1 MANTL
6 FKNVTILDSTGDK
19 PYAGEVLV
27 QGNRIKSVAKGNG
40 QLKDDN
46 ARVVDG
52 GGATL
57 MSGLC
62 DAHTHLSWID
72 QAGLDKIGLMP
83 VEEHILYAAG
93 SAKKYL
99 DSGYTMCCGAAAAK
113 PRLDV
118 VIRNAINSGQIP
130 GPRYLA
136 NGPEISTIGGLGD
149 ENPSHISSYSFVEL
163 INGPEEMRRTVRTLL
178 KEGVDQIK
186 LNLSGESI
194 TGRLMAEDTT
204 MSEEEVA
211 MAVRE
216 ARRKPGIRVC
226 SHARSTESIK
236 MSLRHGIDIIY
247 HASFV
252 DDEALDMLEAQKD
265 RIFVAPGLG
274 WLVQTAYGASD
285 WGVTPEI
292 AAQLGYIRE
301 LEAAVE
307 SMKKMLARGIKV
319 LPGGDYG
326 FAWTPH
332 GTYAKDLE
340 YFVDMLGLSP
350 MDTIISATRWGGE
363 IMKQPDELGQIKEGF
378 LADIILVDGDP
389 LKDIKVFQDHSRIL
403 GIMKDG
409 EFYKE
414 PERVKQQKQRVAS

>member
-1 MANTL
+1 MSNTL
-6 FKNVTILDSTGDK
+6 FTNVRILDSTDRQPYPGD
-19 PYAGEVLV
+19 VLV
-27 QGNRIKSVAKGNG
+27 QGNRIKRVAEGVGSIKAEG
-40 QLKDDN
+40 
-46 ARVVDG
+46 ARVIDG
-52 GGATL
+52 NGATL

-62 DAHTHLSWID
+62 DAHTHMSWID
-72 QAGLDKIGLMP
+72 QPGLDKIGLMA
-83 VEEHILYAAG
+83 VEEHTLATAG

-136 NGPEISTIGGLGD
+136 NGPEISTVGGLGD
-149 ENPSHISSYSFVEL
+149 VNPSHISSYSFVE
-163 INGPEEMRRTVRTLL
+163 IISGPEEMRRTVRSLL

-186 LNLSGESI
+186 LNLSGENI
-194 TGRLMAEDTT
+194 TGNVMAEETT
-204 MSEEEVA
+204 MSDEEVA

-216 ARRKPGIRVC
+216 ARRKPGVRVC

-236 MSLRHGIDIIY
+236 MSVRHGIDIIY
-247 HASFV
+247 HASYV
-252 DDEALDMLEAQKD
+252 DDEALDMLEAEKD

-274 WLVQTAYGASD
+274 WLVQTAYGAEE
-285 WGVTPEI
+285 WGVTPEL
-292 AAQLGYIRE
+292 AARLGYVRE

-307 SMKKMLARGIKV
+307 SMKKLLARGVRV

-326 FAWTPH
+326 FAWLPH

-340 YFVDMLGLSP
+340 YFVDLLDLSP
-350 MDTIISATRWGGE
+350 MQTIIAATRWGGE

-389 LKDIKVFQDHSRIL
+389 LKDIRIFQNHDRIL
-403 GIMKDG
+403 AIMKDG
-409 EFYKE
+409 QFHKE
-414 PERVKQQKQRVAS
+414 MAPRQQADQRVA

>member
-1 MANTL
+1 MGSTL
-6 FKNVTILDSTGDK
+6 FTNVSILDSSGNQ
-19 PYAGEVLV
+19 PYPGEVLV
-27 QGNRIKSVAKGNG
+27 QGNRIK
-40 QLKDDN
+40 
-46 ARVVDG
+46 RVVQGAGKIKDESAHLIDG
-52 GGATL
+52 NGATL

-83 VEEHILYAAG
+83 VEEHILAAAG
-93 SAKKYL
+93 SARKYL

-149 ENPSHISSYSFVEL
+149 VNPSHISSYSFVE
-163 INGPEEMRRTVRTLL
+163 IVSGPEDMRRTVRSLL

-194 TGRLMAEDTT
+194 TGNCMAEETT
-204 MSEEEVA
+204 MSDEEVE

-216 ARRKPGIRVC
+216 ARRKPGVRVC

-252 DDEALDMLEAQKD
+252 DDEALDMLEAHKD
-265 RIFVAPGLG
+265 RVFVAPGLG
-274 WLVQTAYGASD
+274 WLVQTAYGAGD

-292 AAQLGYIRE
+292 AASMGYVRE

-340 YFVDMLGLSP
+340 YFVDLLGLSP
-350 MDTIISATRWGGE
+350 MDAIVAATRWGGE
-363 IMKQPDELGQIKEGF
+363 IMKQPNELGQIEEDF

-389 LKDIKVFQDHSRIL
+389 LKDIRIFQDHDRITA
-403 GIMKDG
+403 IMKDG
-409 EFYKE
+409 QFHKE
-414 PERVKQQKQRVAS
+414 MTPSRQRYQRVA

>member
-1 MANTL
+1 MTSTL
-6 FKNVTILDSTGDK
+6 FTDVSIIDSTGAD
-19 PYAGEVLV
+19 PYQGEVLV
-27 QGNRIKSVAKGNG
+27 LGNRIKRIAKGRGKIGADGHQVVNG
-40 QLKDDN
+40 C
-46 ARVVDG
+46 
-52 GGATL
+52 GATL

-83 VEEHILYAAG
+83 VEEHILHAAA
-93 SAKKYL
+93 SAKTYL

-149 ENPSHISSYSFVEL
+149 ENPSHITSYSFVE
-163 INGPEEMRRTVRTLL
+163 IVNGPEEMRRVVRSLL

-204 MSEEEVA
+204 MSDEEVE

-216 ARRKPGIRVC
+216 ARRKSGVRIC

-236 MSLRHGIDIIY
+236 MSLRYGIDIIY
-247 HASFV
+247 HASYV

-265 RIFVAPGLG
+265 RVFVAPGLG
-274 WLVQTAYGASD
+274 WLVQTAYAASA
-285 WGVTPEI
+285 WGVTEEL
-292 AAQLGYIRE
+292 AAELGYVRE
-301 LEAAVE
+301 LEAAIE
-307 SMKKMLARGIKV
+307 SMKKMLKRGIKV

-340 YFVDMLGLSP
+340 YFVDLLGLSP
-350 MDTIISATRWGGE
+350 METLIAATRWGGE

-378 LADIILVDGDP
+378 LADIILVDGNP
-389 LKDIKVFQDHSRIL
+389 LEDIKIFQDHDRIV

-409 EFYKE
+409 RFHKE
-414 PERVKQQKQRVAS
+414 PNLERQNQRRVA